1 MAKRN
6 YCAII
11 PAFNEE
17 EVISASLKSLK
28 KVFKPDDI
36 YVVSDGSTDK
46 TVKKAVREAVNV
58 LDLQPNK
65 GKALAQKKVIE
76 VFRLA
81 KRYKY
86 IFFTDADS
94 KIDGAFL
101 KEIKKCLSADPA
113 LIVGT
118 VTSDRRGLI
127 SAFRTY
133 EYGLSHRI
141 YKNAQNIMETIAVAP
156 GCASLYKSKVLEKLD
171 LNNNTLT
178 EDFDLTI
185 QIHQRKLGRII
196 YAAKAKVTTQDPM
209 TLRDYWKQILR
220 WNIGTWQNIMMH
232 RLYKP
237 NTRLNIE
244 LYFLMI
250 DNFLMLASIIL
261 AIRYPLA
268 LLYVLVALCLSV
280 YVFAITVGLV
290 EKKYWILRYVF
301 IFPIFYGINLAAYF
315 YSIYRAIRTKKQKPL
330 WQKVTR
336 YNVG

>member
-17 EVISASLKSLK
+17 EVISSSLKSLK
-28 KVFKPDDI
+28 TVLNPEDI

-46 TVKKAVREAVNV
+46 TVKKAIKEAVNV

-65 GKALAQKKVIE
+65 GKALAQKKVID
-76 VFRLA
+76 VFRLT

-86 IFFTDADS
+86 ILFTDADS

-101 KEIKKCLSADPA
+101 NEAKKYVQADPA

-118 VTSDRRGLI
+118 VTSDRHGLI

-156 GCASLYKSKVLEKLD
+156 GCASLYRSKVLEKLD
-171 LNNNTLT
+171 LDNNTLT

-185 QIHQRKLGRII
+185 QIHQRKLGKII
-196 YAAKAKVTTQDPM
+196 YAAKAKVITQDPM
-209 TLRDYWKQILR
+209 TLQDYWKQILR
-220 WNIGTWQNIMMH
+220 WDTGTWQNIVMH

-237 NTRLNIE
+237 NARLNIE

-250 DNFLMLASIIL
+250 DNFLMLASIVL

-268 LLYVLVALCLSV
+268 LLYILVAIFLSV
-280 YVFAITVGLV
+280 YLFALIVGLV

-301 IFPIFYGINLAAYF
+301 IFPLFYVINLAAYF
-315 YSIYRAIRTKKQKPL
+315 YSIYRAITTKREKPL